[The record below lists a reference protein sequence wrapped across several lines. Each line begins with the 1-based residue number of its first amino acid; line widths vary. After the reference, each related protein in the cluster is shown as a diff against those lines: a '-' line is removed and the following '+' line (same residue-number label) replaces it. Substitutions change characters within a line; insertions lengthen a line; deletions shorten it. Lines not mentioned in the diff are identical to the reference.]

1 MIQVKKILYATD
13 FSPYSTPAYFH
24 AVGLAEAYKAS
35 LTIVYVFTPGKD
47 GQTPADRSFWQ
58 GQLESIRPTN
68 PKIPVT
74 HVLLDGNPAAE
85 LVRYAADAGI
95 NVIVMGTHGRTGV
108 ERQLM
113 GSVAEQVMRDA
124 TCSVMVVKLP
134 KGMPAAARPH
144 VELAGQA

>member
-1 MIQVKKILYATD
+1 MIHVKKILYATD

-35 LTIVYVFTPGKD
+35 LSIVYVFTPGKE
-47 GQTPADRSFWQ
+47 GQTPADREFWR
-58 GQLESIRPTN
+58 GQLESVSPTN

-74 HVLLDGNPAAE
+74 HVLLEGNPAGE
-85 LVRYAADAGI
+85 IVRYAADAGI

-113 GSVAEQVMRDA
+113 GSVAEHVMREA
-124 TCSVMVVKLP
+124 ACSVLVVKLP
-134 KGMPAAARPH
+134 KGTTPPARPH
-144 VELAGQA
+144 VELAGRA

>member
-1 MIQVKKILYATD
+1 MNSNAPD
-13 FSPYSTPAYFH
+13 EPRRNPYSTPAYFH

-47 GQTPADRSFWQ
+47 GQTPADRAFWR
-58 GQLESIRPTN
+58 GQLESVRPTN
-68 PKIPVT
+68 AKIPVT

-85 LVRYAADAGI
+85 IVKYAADAGI

-113 GSVAEQVMRDA
+113 GSVAESVMRDA
-124 TCSVMVVKLP
+124 ACSVMVVKLP
-134 KGMPAAARPH
+134 RGTPAAARPH